1 MVKGW
6 LRVGVCVRP
15 RGVNVGVL
23 ECEMRLLFFS
33 ACPNGEVSIQSPKSS
48 ASAPILVPV
57 LSWHTASTH
66 MSVVCEEAPL
76 THTMRMFATRI
87 ALLELVL
94 SDKKQQD
101 ALLAMTICL
110 AITVPLR
117 GAAACSSSAAEP
129 RKVVGAR
136 SALLISA
143 SQNAWRAARADRGC
157 FCTRQKNPASAAL
170 SIVLD

>member
-6 LRVGVCVRP
+6 GVCPSAGCQRGRAGVRNAAFISLRVPQR
-15 RGVNVGVL
+15 RSL
-23 ECEMRLLFFS
+23 HTES
-33 ACPNGEVSIQSPKSS
+33 QVSG
-48 ASAPILVPV
+48 ASAQILVPV
-57 LSWHTASTH
+57 LPWHTAPTH

-117 GAAACSSSAAEP
+117 GAAACSSSATEP

-157 FCTRQKNPASAAL
+157 FCTPQKNPAYAASL
-170 SIVLD
+170 IVLD